1 MTDWVM
7 YMDGSLYHQMNPKKE
22 KIQMALTMIARG

>member
-1 MTDWVM
+1 
-7 YMDGSLYHQMNPKKE
+7 MDGSLYHQINPKKE